1 MLTANENTYG
11 STTVATNITIG
22 YDRNEL
28 GLCGGDRPNKSLY

>member
-11 STTVATNITIG
+11 SITVATNSTIG

-28 GLCGGDRPNKSLY
+28 GLGGDRPNKSSH